1 MTAPLYDVKS
11 RFSEYVTMAED
22 GEVIEVTKHGVPTVV
37 IVSRRAWDEAN
48 EDYTRRNRPS
58 FMESL
63 RKWREENQDCLGDEF
78 AEILEK
84 LHEEEKNEVWPEEN
98 PWE

>member
-1 MTAPLYDVKS
+1 
-11 RFSEYVTMAED
+11 MAED

-48 EDYTRRNRPS
+48 EDYTRRHRPS

-63 RKWREENQDCLGDEF
+63 RKWREETGGLTQEDAEEF
-78 AEILEK
+78 CDLLER
-84 LHEEEKNEVWPEEN
+84 LHEEEKNEVWPEKN